1 MAGQTGEQPEML
13 NEAGTKGTKDPSEL
27 NKTDSCTPQ
36 AAEGEG
42 VGEGVTEGSFPIGQP
57 DTTSFHTATESRHN
71 ATRSNAGPNSKR

>member
-1 MAGQTGEQPEML
+1 MARQTGEQPDML

-42 VGEGVTEGSFPIGQP
+42 VGEGVTKGSFLDGQP
-57 DTTSFHTATESRHN
+57 DTTSFHRSQQCVAT
-71 ATRSNAGPNSKR
+71 T

>member
-27 NKTDSCTPQ
+27 NKSDSCTQ
-36 AAEGEG
+36 EEG

-57 DTTSFHTATESRHN
+57 DTTSFHS
-71 ATRSNAGPNSKR
+71 